1 MRAPECR
8 RILLAQGTYSM
19 KTAVRAAALPDLL
32 ADAPPGIHI
41 LSLDCFDTLIWRNVN
56 TPVDV
61 FADLPFPGG
70 GIEARTWGEVKAR
83 KTVPLLSGRADV
95 TIAEIYAALMPDAD
109 QAVRDSAIADELA
122 AEARHCFAFAPT
134 RDLIVD
140 ARRRG
145 LQIIIVSDTYL
156 SEPQLRALIAA
167 AGGDDLAAMID
178 RIFCSCEY
186 GVSKAGGLFTHVLAD
201 LGVSPAAILHVGDNK
216 VADGIA
222 PAKLGVNTVHLEQ
235 FCGGAEQRLRLEAVA
250 ATILDPDTRNGVPA
264 LQPHRAQISLRAE
277 CDPVDSLGHDV
288 LGPIMHSFALWLR
301 EEAEAM
307 ALALG
312 KPVKLLFLLR
322 DGHLPA
328 QAFAATFPEWADRI
342 ASVELSRFT
351 ATAASFTD
359 AASIERYL
367 APEIDSGQFGAFA
380 RQLLFN
386 RDEASKLTRNASKR
400 GFLKAVLDPVNVRKI
415 TGRSAAFA
423 QRLFAHLASHG
434 VERGDAVMLVDLGY
448 NGSVQNAVE
457 GVLRA
462 GMGLDVSGRYLLLRE
477 TFMSGLD
484 KRGFLD
490 TRHHDSKALNALSES
505 IAIVEQLCT
514 LAQGSVVDYKPDG
527 TAIRSAVGVKG
538 AQSSHR
544 DRAQIACLDFVRGV
558 NICQVRAPL
567 SDDAECR
574 RRMAGASLARLL
586 FLPMEDEV
594 ALLETFH
601 HDVNLGT
608 KDMIGFVDTAA
619 AAQGLRRRGLFYV
632 KNAMRAYLPGELQ
645 RHGLPL
651 NLSIFSTRRFGLDLR
666 KADFD
671 VGAMKLPVLLIDQTS
686 HAQVEISAY
695 PTSDGFYQAL
705 IPVGAGQFSA
715 GIQLGQLFDWVQ
727 VEEVSFHYVE
737 DYMKPKDREDAIA
750 AKPLY
755 DAMEEVSP
763 GLYRSTSPAG
773 FMLVAPP
780 VSAPGQAL
788 MLSIVFRPVV
798 SHATNAQSVQK
809 AA

>member
-1 MRAPECR
+1 
-8 RILLAQGTYSM
+8 M

-32 ADAPPGIHI
+32 AEAPAGICI

-56 TPVDV
+56 APADV
-61 FADLPFPGG
+61 FADLPFAGG
-70 GIEARTWGEVKAR
+70 GIEARTWGEIKAR
-83 KTVPLLSGRADV
+83 KTVPFLSGRDDV
-95 TIAEIYAALMPDAD
+95 TISEIYAALMPEADA
-109 QAVRDSAIADELA
+109 ATRTAAIDAELT

-140 ARRRG
+140 AKTRG
-145 LQIIIVSDTYL
+145 LQVIIVSDTYL

-178 RIFCSCEY
+178 RIFCSCAY

-201 LGVSPAAILHVGDNK
+201 LGVSPATILHVGDNK
-216 VADGIA
+216 VADAIA
-222 PAKLGVNTVHLEQ
+222 PAKLGVHTVHLEQ
-235 FCGGAEQRLRLEAVA
+235 FCGDAEQRLRLEAAA
-250 ATILDPDTRNGVPA
+250 ATILDPDTRNSVPA
-264 LQPHRAQISLRAE
+264 LQPHRAQISLRGA
-277 CDPVDSLGHDV
+277 CDPVDALGHDV

-301 EEAEAM
+301 EEADAM
-307 ALALG
+307 SQATG
-312 KPVKLLFLLR
+312 RPVRLLFLLR

-328 QAFAATFPEWADRI
+328 QAFAAAFPDWADRI

-359 AASIERYL
+359 RASIERYL
-367 APEIDSGQFGAFA
+367 APEINGGQFAAFA
-380 RQLLFN
+380 KQMLFN
-386 RDEASKLTRNASKR
+386 RDETAKLSRNASKR
-400 GFLKAVLDPVNVRKI
+400 GFLKAVLEPANVQKI
-415 TGRSAAFA
+415 VGRSAAFA
-423 QRLFAHLASHG
+423 KRLFAHLSRHSVAQ
-434 VERGDAVMLVDLGY
+434 GDAVMLVDLGY

-457 GVLRA
+457 RVLRD
-462 GMGLDVSGRYLLLRE
+462 GMGLDVAGRYLLLRE
-477 TFMSGLD
+477 TFQSGLD
-484 KRGFLD
+484 KRGYLD
-490 TRHHDSKALNALSES
+490 TRNHDSKALHALSES

-514 LAQGSVVDYKPDG
+514 LAQGSVVDYKDDG
-527 TAIRSAVGVKG
+527 TAIRSATGVKG
-538 AQSSHR
+538 AQSDNR
-544 DRAQIACLDFVRGV
+544 DRAQEACLAFVRGV
-558 NICQVRAPL
+558 GTCQVRAPL

-586 FLPMEDEV
+586 FLPMAQEV

-608 KDMIGFVDTAA
+608 KDIVRFVDTAA

-671 VGAMKLPVLLIDQTS
+671 VGAMTLPVLLIDQTS
-686 HAQVEISAY
+686 HAQVDINAY
-695 PTSDGFYQAL
+695 PTTDGFYQAL
-705 IPVGAGQFSA
+705 VPVGAGQYSV
-715 GIQLGQLFDWVQ
+715 GVQLGQMFDWVQ

-763 GLYRSTSPAG
+763 GLYRATSAAG

-780 VSAPGQAL
+780 ISAPGLAL
-788 MLSIVFRPVV
+788 MLSIVFRPIV
-798 SHATNAQSVQK
+798 SRATAAPSVQK